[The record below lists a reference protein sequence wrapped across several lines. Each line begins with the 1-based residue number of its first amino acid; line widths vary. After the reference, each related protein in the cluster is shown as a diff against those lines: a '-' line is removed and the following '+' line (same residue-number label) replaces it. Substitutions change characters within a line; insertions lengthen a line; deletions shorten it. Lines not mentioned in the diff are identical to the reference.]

1 MNAILLV
8 IDRLHAG
15 YLGAYGNGWIATPAI
30 DRLAAEGFVFDQCL
44 IDSPQVGDPLP
55 RLVAGKPRPDAIHG
69 HRPKVDRRRGG
80 PHRPTV
86 GRPGRRLDADD

>member
-15 YLGAYGNGWIATPAI
+15 YLGAYGNAWNETPAI

-44 IDSPQVGDPLP
+44 IDSP
-55 RLVAGKPRPDAIHG
+55 RLETFC
-69 HRPKVDRRRGG
+69 RGLWLG
-80 PHRPTV
+80 SHALT
-86 GRPGRRLDADD
+86 AAA